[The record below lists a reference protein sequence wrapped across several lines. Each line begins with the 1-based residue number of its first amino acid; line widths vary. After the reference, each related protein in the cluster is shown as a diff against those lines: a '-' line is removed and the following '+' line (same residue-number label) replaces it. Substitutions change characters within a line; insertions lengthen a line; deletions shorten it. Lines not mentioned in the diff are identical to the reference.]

1 MGMKW
6 LPLIAIVALAAAP
19 LHAADPIVGRWL
31 LTSQTVG
38 GQKTPID
45 ELTLRINAS
54 GAALEFAYSVPV
66 RDIQFVSLRFTAKP
80 DGTAADVTDANGK
93 KVGTVK
99 VTRASA
105 TQYKVVLEGSGRPTA
120 NGAMTVS
127 ADGKTLTSQS
137 DSTPPGQNA
146 VTHMVQV
153 FARQ

>member
-1 MGMKW
+1 MKW
-6 LPLIAIVALAAAP
+6 LAWSAMVALVAMP
-19 LHAADPIVGRWL
+19 LCAADPIVGRWL

-38 GQKTPID
+38 GQNSQIE
-45 ELTLRINAS
+45 ELTLRINPS

-80 DGTAADVTDANGK
+80 DGSASDVTDANGK

-99 VTRASA
+99 VTRVSP

-120 NGAMTVS
+120 NGGMTVS
-127 ADGKTLTSQS
+127 ADGKTLTSVS
-137 DSTPPGQNA
+137 DSTPPGQSA